1 MAVNYGQV
9 AIVPKGAWNAETQYK
24 VNNLVEYDGSSYV
37 AKVQPPV
44 GTLPTDTSYW
54 QVSAAGTKKATADS
68 LGTVMPDGTTTEIKE
83 DGKLSAKTAQQNALG
98 VVKGSDDINVGED
111 GNLTVNTTFEQ
122 ATEIANIIAG
132 EAIKSVLGKVSKAI
146 ATTMSLD
153 ENALLKNMIS
163 GIDVN
168 DGNKVPSSAYI
179 HSLVERIGMGTALE
193 GGFDNLTA
201 GLNSVNNN
209 LSKLNGKILGSN
221 YVMNYSDF
229 SDLSVNVYSVEAFAT
244 TPSGNAPENNV
255 GDFRITRLGMNN
267 PKYNTLILTSPR
279 YKTSVSMSQEFYV
292 GNFWDG
298 IWMGWERLAN
308 KSALDNL
315 TSLYNTTKANY
326 EKGSTFLDDIGPL
339 SSPSQLKHAGFYN
352 LPTMTADVNADAG
365 SETMTEYTTGDFYGL
380 LLGADINTTDGCVY
394 GTLIVSSPRIKSA
407 IWVGNIWQKK
417 FISWYKI
424 GKS

>member
-9 AIVPKGAWNAETQYK
+9 AIVPKGVWNAETQYK

-98 VVKGSDDINVGED
+98 VVKGSDDIIVGED

-209 LSKLNGKILGSN
+209 LSNKFAAKDISNGSLNQITTTGFYFGSNITEVTPYIKSHKWCLINAFVSDKSASIFVTAGDAMALSIYRNGDGIYSYYPIATKSDLDLKLNNTSIFIGNGKDFGQAIKEAGIVKLNRVGFFICNNPSNSPLENGLIIL
-221 YVMNYSDF
+221 
-229 SDLSVNVYSVEAFAT
+229 AH
-244 TPSGNAPENNV
+244 NV
-255 GDFRITRLGMNN
+255 GCWNN
-267 PKYNTLILTSPR
+267 HPMYIQIN
-279 YKTSVSMSQEFYV
+279 
-292 GNFWDG
+292 
-298 IWMGWERLAN
+298 
-308 KSALDNL
+308 
-315 TSLYNTTKANY
+315 
-326 EKGSTFLDDIGPL
+326 GSSI
-339 SSPSQLKHAGFYN
+339 S
-352 LPTMTADVNADAG
+352 
-365 SETMTEYTTGDFYGL
+365 
-380 LLGADINTTDGCVY
+380 C
-394 GTLIVSSPRIKSA
+394 GTLNCSDYTHITKD
-407 IWVGNIWQKK
+407 
-417 FISWYKI
+417 
-424 GKS
+424 

>member
-9 AIVPKGAWNAETQYK
+9 AIVPKGEWNVETQYK
-24 VNNLVEYDGSSYV
+24 VNNLVSYDGSSYV

-68 LGTVMPDGTTTEIKE
+68 LGTVMPDGTTTSVGE
-83 DGKLSAKTAQQNALG
+83 DGKLSVNTAQQDALG
-98 VVKGSDDINVGED
+98 VVKGSDDITVGED
-111 GNLTVNTTFEQ
+111 GKMTLNTTFEQ
-122 ATEIANIIAG
+122 ATELANIIAG

-209 LSKLNGKILGSN
+209 LSKCLQYIHSETDVFDFNDPKTPAGYHRLGDAASYKNAPSGLDGVNFCTVEIVRPTISDTLAMTIYPYKKGINPPVWYKSGGSN
-221 YVMNYSDF
+221 EWSTLPWNVYATK
-229 SDLSVNVYSVEAFAT
+229 SDLNSALIYRGDITGDLNRASKNGI
-244 TPSGNAPENNV
+244 TPGYY
-255 GDFRITRLGMNN
+255 T
-267 PKYNTLILTSPR
+267 
-279 YKTSVSMSQEFYV
+279 V
-292 GNFWDG
+292 GNSSTISNGPKG
-298 IWMGWERLAN
+298 IAWCPFIQFY
-308 KSALDNL
+308 DNFH
-315 TSLYNTTKANY
+315 TQMII
-326 EKGSTFLDDIGPL
+326 D
-339 SSPSQLKHAGFYN
+339 
-352 LPTMTADVNADAG
+352 
-365 SETMTEYTTGDFYGL
+365 TTGLFVRKFAGNPAAWIDWAQY
-380 LLGADINTTDGCVY
+380 
-394 GTLIVSSPRIKSA
+394 SKS
-407 IWVGNIWQKK
+407 
-417 FISWYKI
+417 
-424 GKS
+424 

>member
-9 AIVPKGAWNAETQYK
+9 AIVPKGVWNAEAQYK

-54 QVSAAGTKKATADS
+54 QVSAAGTKKATPDS

-98 VVKGSDDINVGED
+98 VVKGSDDIIVGED

-168 DGNKVPSSAYI
+168 DGSKVPSSAYI

-209 LSKLNGKILGSN
+209 LSNAGIPTVKNITDLYAIKKSGFYCYDAGASNAPMSSRGGMVIANYLSDAWISLNVVPYVLSKIYTNSKYNSTWTGWSELASKDDLPNIFTTTLGTSN
-221 YVMNYSDF
+221 QESNHATTIKRLWNSFPERQVFACNLVDSNNFCVFGFTYGNHKYGAVLYLAFNSCGIVKCINGNF
-229 SDLSVNVYSVEAFAT
+229 SD
-244 TPSGNAPENNV
+244 
-255 GDFRITRLGMNN
+255 
-267 PKYNTLILTSPR
+267 
-279 YKTSVSMSQEFYV
+279 
-292 GNFWDG
+292 
-298 IWMGWERLAN
+298 
-308 KSALDNL
+308 
-315 TSLYNTTKANY
+315 
-326 EKGSTFLDDIGPL
+326 
-339 SSPSQLKHAGFYN
+339 
-352 LPTMTADVNADAG
+352 
-365 SETMTEYTTGDFYGL
+365 TEL
-380 LLGADINTTDGCVY
+380 
-394 GTLIVSSPRIKSA
+394 
-407 IWVGNIWQKK
+407 
-417 FISWYKI
+417 
-424 GKS
+424 

>member
-9 AIVPKGAWNAETQYK
+9 AIVPKGVWNAEAQYK

-54 QVSAAGTKKATADS
+54 QVSAAGTKKATPDS

-98 VVKGSDDINVGED
+98 VVKGSDDITVGED
-111 GNLTVNTTFEQ
+111 GKMTLNTTFEQ
-122 ATEIANIIAG
+122 ATELANIIAG

-209 LSKLNGKILGSN
+209 LSKCLQYIHSETDVFDFNDPKTPAGYHRLGAAASYKNAPSGLDGVNFCTVEIVRPTISDTLAMTIYPYKKGINPPVWYKSGGSN
-221 YVMNYSDF
+221 EWSTLPWNVYATK
-229 SDLSVNVYSVEAFAT
+229 SDLNSALIYRGDITGDLNRASKNGI
-244 TPSGNAPENNV
+244 TPGYY
-255 GDFRITRLGMNN
+255 T
-267 PKYNTLILTSPR
+267 
-279 YKTSVSMSQEFYV
+279 V
-292 GNFWDG
+292 GNSSTISNGPKG
-298 IWMGWERLAN
+298 IAWCPFIQFY
-308 KSALDNL
+308 DNFH
-315 TSLYNTTKANY
+315 TQMII
-326 EKGSTFLDDIGPL
+326 D
-339 SSPSQLKHAGFYN
+339 
-352 LPTMTADVNADAG
+352 
-365 SETMTEYTTGDFYGL
+365 TTGLFVRKFAGNPAAWIDWAQY
-380 LLGADINTTDGCVY
+380 
-394 GTLIVSSPRIKSA
+394 SKS
-407 IWVGNIWQKK
+407 
-417 FISWYKI
+417 
-424 GKS
+424 